1 MKRWTIN
8 SRWSLNNRLLSQKE
22 DRLIDSGMNGGFL
35 VCMGRWHVHTCVCV
49 WMGLCVCRCTYVHT
63 GQERKPDATLGLKQ
77 TPGRLHSPAG
87 FSEGGSNPEV
97 RLLDLVYRYSPDV
110 RFILHSISSHCR
122 IKCKPIHV
130 EISIE
135 FT

>member
-1 MKRWTIN
+1 MKCSYCVTCSSDIDLLGN
-8 SRWSLNNRLLSQKE
+8 SLRSIQC
-22 DRLIDSGMNGGFL
+22 IDQAPVKGIG
-35 VCMGRWHVHTCVCV
+35 VCVCV
-49 WMGLCVCRCTYVHT
+49 CVCCVLCVCRCTYVHT
-63 GQERKPDATLGLKQ
+63 RQERKPDATLGLKQ